1 MGFRKTSVSDLR
13 VGALLLSGDHLSVRV
28 FRTQRLALFT
38 RTSAPFLTA
47 AEVERCINDLAR
59 VLPASDRAGWRVLID
74 MRLSPIRVDPAL
86 DPAYERL
93 RRETHAGFERVAVVV
108 TTPLGRMRAERLSKG
123 ASIPVAIVGSLDEA
137 FAFLDQ

>member
-1 MGFRKTSVSDLR
+1 MGIRKTSVSDLR
-13 VGALLLSGDHLSVRV
+13 VGALLLSSTHFSLRA
-28 FRTQRLALFT
+28 FRTPRLALLT
-38 RTSAPFLTA
+38 RTSTPFQTA
-47 AEVERCINDLAR
+47 SEIEQCINDLSR
-59 VLPASDRAGWRVLID
+59 CLPSAERAGWRVLID

-108 TTPLGRMRAERLSKG
+108 ETALGRMRAERLARGST
-123 ASIPVAIVGSLDEA
+123 VALAVVGSLDEA

>member
-13 VGALLLSGDHLSVRV
+13 VGALLLSSTHFSVRA
-28 FRTQRLALFT
+28 FRAPRLAVLT
-38 RTSAPFLTA
+38 RTSAPFQTA
-47 AEVERCINDLAR
+47 AEVEQFISDLSRC
-59 VLPASDRAGWRVLID
+59 LPATERSGWRVLID

-108 TTPLGRMRAERLSKG
+108 ETPLGRMRAERLARGST
-123 ASIPVAIVGSLDEA
+123 VALAVVGSLDEA
-137 FAFLDQ
+137 FAFLNQ